1 MCKTNSEVEMPT
13 RVASLLAWVQVQGR
27 EVQVMRQMQVQ
38 GHEVKVQ
45 GHEVKVQGHGMQV
58 QVPILAK

>member
-1 MCKTNSEVEMPT
+1 MYKTNSEVGMPT

-27 EVQVMRQMQVQ
+27 
-38 GHEVKVQ
+38 EVKVQ

>member
-1 MCKTNSEVEMPT
+1 MCKTNSEVGMPT